1 MCGMIAAE
9 QSFRARTLIPE
20 GAACG
25 RWLLQPRHAPA
36 RSRVPAKS
44 GDASRL
50 GRRHA
55 DDAQATGWEM
65 WRRDARPPSDS
76 DISNKKPVADFSAR
90 ALHDFRDDVGLP
102 LICPTCQILFWAIR
116 RVARPIV
123 LGPEADIANVVF
135 RSW

>member
-1 MCGMIAAE
+1 
-9 QSFRARTLIPE
+9 
-20 GAACG
+20 
-25 RWLLQPRHAPA
+25 
-36 RSRVPAKS
+36 
-44 GDASRL
+44 
-50 GRRHA
+50 
-55 DDAQATGWEM
+55 M

-90 ALHDFRDDVGLP
+90 ALHDFRDDVSLP